1 MTHTGEHIMPLVT
14 IKTKFQVTLP
24 VELREQLHLEE
35 GDLLEAS
42 VEKSSIVLRPKA
54 VVDREHVE
62 AAIAEGLRDYK
73 EGRVEGP
80 FKTMAEFKSSPKK
93 RT

>member
-1 MTHTGEHIMPLVT
+1 MPLVT

-35 GDLLEAS
+35 GDLLEAT
-42 VEKSSIVLRPKA
+42 VERNSIVFKPKV

-62 AAIAEGLRDYK
+62 ATIAEGLRDYK
-73 EGRVEGP
+73 EGRGEGP
-80 FKTMAEFKSSPKK
+80 FKTVKEF
-93 RT
+93 

>member
-1 MTHTGEHIMPLVT
+1 MPLVT
-14 IKTKFQVTLP
+14 IKQKFQVTLP
-24 VELREQLHLEE
+24 VGLREQLHLEE
-35 GDLLEAS
+35 GDLLEAT
-42 VEKSSIVLRPKA
+42 VHKDSIVLKPKS

-80 FKTMAEFKSSPKK
+80 FATMKEFKSRK
-93 RT
+93 

>member
-1 MTHTGEHIMPLVT
+1 MPLVT
-14 IKTKFQVTLP
+14 IKHKFQVTLP
-24 VELREQLHLEE
+24 VEIREQLHLEE
-35 GDLLEAS
+35 GDLLEATLQRN
-42 VEKSSIVLRPKA
+42 SIVLKPKA

-80 FKTMAEFKSSPKK
+80 FKTMKEFKARK
-93 RT
+93 RA